1 MTQEFQHRGQAERVS
16 LAEQIEDAMRRQ
28 GVNERR
34 LEREMA
40 DRQGTFSVPWDPET
54 D

>member
-1 MTQEFQHRGQAERVS
+1 MKQDFQHRGQVERLD
-16 LAEQIEDAMRRQ
+16 LAEQLEDAMRRQ
-28 GVNERR
+28 GMNERR